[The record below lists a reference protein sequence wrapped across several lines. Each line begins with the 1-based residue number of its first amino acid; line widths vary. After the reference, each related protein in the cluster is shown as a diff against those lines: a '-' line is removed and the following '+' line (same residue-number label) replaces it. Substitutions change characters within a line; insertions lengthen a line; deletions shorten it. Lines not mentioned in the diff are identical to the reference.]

1 MANINFESYFNE
13 SENKYYDS
21 KVIINI
27 LEDILG
33 KPFETIKKDV
43 NGNQIVVTREQIEK
57 YLEQKFIEEDPEL
70 KKRIES
76 PRPKRSR
83 NIAEWTKQDIENS
96 SQEFVDDISVARYC
110 FEPYTLEYF
119 NRYTAIVR
127 NKVNILLSL
136 IEKIGNKDIQPI
148 HELLTE
154 LDIVLDENG
163 NVLKSDI
170 VRLITPTIYNIN
182 DLNEK
187 LAKAND
193 LSTYLTFKMSKH
205 SLYRDGFSEGE
216 VYPSQSIQINS
227 LQYDYIQG
235 NVRLSENQR
244 KTLEEKRSKSLKK
257 SAEFICNLFD

>member
-1 MANINFESYFNE
+1 MANINFETYFSE

-21 KVIINI
+21 KIIISI
-27 LEDILG
+27 LENILG
-33 KPFETIKKDV
+33 KSINEIKKDV
-43 NGNQIVVTREQIEK
+43 NDNQIVVTREKIEK

-76 PRPKRSR
+76 PRPKRNR

-148 HELLTE
+148 QELLTE
-154 LDIVLDENG
+154 LDIVLDEM
-163 NVLKSDI
+163 VM
-170 VRLITPTIYNIN
+170 
-182 DLNEK
+182 
-187 LAKAND
+187 
-193 LSTYLTFKMSKH
+193 F
-205 SLYRDGFSEGE
+205 
-216 VYPSQSIQINS
+216 
-227 LQYDYIQG
+227 
-235 NVRLSENQR
+235 
-244 KTLEEKRSKSLKK
+244 
-257 SAEFICNLFD
+257 